1 MAGCA
6 VLATTN
12 LAAQKPACSKFPVGS
27 PRWERCLEKAASGGG
42 GGTAP
47 AQPGVACSEFPVGS
61 PKWTECI
68 EETATGGITVPGGIG
83 DGVACSEFPVGSR
96 EWNDCIHN
104 AATGGGL
111 MPWIVIIPLG
121 VMVIGMF
128 VMFGRQWFGRG
139 GKPRD
144 PVAAGGSWLLF
155 MVLIEGSIAAGMT
168 YAVIRGG
175 GTGFL
180 IAAVVLWIVTAVM
193 LVAGLAMRARGA
205 RRNRILTSGIDGTA
219 TITGMTQTGMF
230 INNNPVVEFQANIE
244 TPTGTYPATFRQMVP
259 LISVG
264 QLQVGAKLAVKV
276 DPNDPNAIVL
286 AQGAPAPAGLPDAP
300 GFTST

>member
-1 MAGCA
+1 
-6 VLATTN
+6 V
-12 LAAQKPACSKFPVGS
+12 
-27 PRWERCLEKAASGGG
+27 EKAASGGG
-42 GGTAP
+42 TAP
-47 AQPGVACSEFPVGS
+47 GEAEPGPELSGIVCSEFTVGS
-61 PKWTECI
+61 PEWQECL
-68 EETATGGITVPGGIG
+68 EEAATGGINVPGVGS
-83 DGVACSEFPVGSR
+83 DDVECSEFSVGTK
-96 EWNDCIHN
+96 EWTDCIEN

-139 GKPRD
+139 KPRD
-144 PVAAGGSWLLF
+144 PAGAAGSWLLF
-155 MVLIEGSIAAGMT
+155 MVLVEGSIAAGMT

-175 GTGFL
+175 GSGYLT
-180 IAAVVLWIVTAVM
+180 AAIILWVVTVGM
-193 LVAGLAMRARGA
+193 LVAGLAMRGRAK

-230 INNNPVVEFQANIE
+230 INNNPVVQFEATIE
-244 TPTGTYPATFRQMVP
+244 TPTGSYPASFRQMVP

-276 DPNDPNAIVL
+276 DPNDPQSIVL
-286 AQGAPAPAGLPDAP
+286 AQGTTPTAEMP
-300 GFTST
+300 FSTS